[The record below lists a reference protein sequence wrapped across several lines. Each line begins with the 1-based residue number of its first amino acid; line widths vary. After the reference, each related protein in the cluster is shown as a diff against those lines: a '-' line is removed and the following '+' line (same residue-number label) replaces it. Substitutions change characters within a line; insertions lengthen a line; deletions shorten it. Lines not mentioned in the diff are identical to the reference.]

1 MKLFKTNQPKPEL
14 TPEYDV
20 TDVTAYAGDFDI
32 SAVEVI
38 RTAPVWMT
46 RAERLLLFTLAF
58 TLRPQ
63 RYLEIGTLHGGSALI
78 VCSAMNAGQTDGRI
92 VCLDPRPQIAPE
104 TWARLQQRAT
114 LITGLSPTDLPQAK
128 QAVGGDFDLI
138 LIDGDHTR
146 AGVLRDA
153 TAILT
158 VTAPGA
164 HILFHDCFN
173 PTVRAG
179 IDEFAR
185 KHANRLADSGPL
197 TREITTEALPNG
209 ARVSWGG
216 LRLVEVRR

>member
-1 MKLFKTNQPKPEL
+1 MLTKLFNLQAHQANIEKQMGL
-14 TPEYDV
+14 
-20 TDVTAYAGDFDI
+20 TDVTAYAGEFDT

-58 TLRPQ
+58 TLRPA

-78 VCSAMNAGQTDGRI
+78 VCAAMDAGQTDGRI
-92 VCLDPRPQIAPE
+92 VCLDPHPQIAAE

-114 LITGLSPTDLPQAK
+114 LITGFSPAALPEAK
-128 QAVGGDFDLI
+128 RAAGGDFDLI
-138 LIDGDHTR
+138 LIDGDHSR

-153 TAILT
+153 NA
-158 VTAPGA
+158 VFSVAGAGA

-173 PTVRAG
+173 PDVKAG

-185 KHANRLADSGPL
+185 KHAGRLIDSGPM
-197 TREITTEALPNG
+197 TREITSEACQAASAFPG
-209 ARVSWGG
+209 AACA
-216 LRLVEVRR
+216 